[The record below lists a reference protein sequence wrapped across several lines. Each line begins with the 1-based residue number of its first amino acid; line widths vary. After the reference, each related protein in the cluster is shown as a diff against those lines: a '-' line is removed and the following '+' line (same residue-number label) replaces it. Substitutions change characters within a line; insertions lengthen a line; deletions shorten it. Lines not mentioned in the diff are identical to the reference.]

1 MRSRS
6 TALSVPE
13 TDAEAAVA
21 LTQELVRL
29 RTVDAAGAT
38 EGGGGNGPTL
48 MSEGHVDV
56 VTE

>member
-21 LTQELVRL
+21 PAEERVRL
-29 RTVDAAGAT
+29 RTVHAAGAT
-38 EGGGGNGPTL
+38 EGGGGDGPTL
-48 MSEGHVDV
+48 MFEGHIDV

>member
-29 RTVDAAGAT
+29 RTVNAAGAT
-38 EGGGGNGPTL
+38 EGGGGGGPTRML
-48 MSEGHVDV
+48 ERHIDV
-56 VTE
+56 VIE

>member
-6 TALSVPE
+6 TALSVPQ

-21 LTQELVRL
+21 RAKELVRL
-29 RTVDAAGAT
+29 RTVNAAGVT
-38 EGGGGNGPTL
+38 EGGGDGPTL
-48 MSEGHVDV
+48 MFEGHIDV